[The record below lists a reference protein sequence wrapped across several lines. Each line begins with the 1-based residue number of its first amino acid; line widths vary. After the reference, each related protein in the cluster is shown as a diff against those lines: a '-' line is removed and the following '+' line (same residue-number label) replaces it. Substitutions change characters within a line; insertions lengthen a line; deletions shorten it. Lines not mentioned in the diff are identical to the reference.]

1 MGAARPGP
9 THPEHG
15 ADAPRS
21 SRASRRLLIANPSSD
36 VYGSDLQMLESVSAL
51 VDAGWE
57 VRLTTPDDGPL
68 IAMLEER
75 GATVERLRYP
85 VLRRR
90 DASARGLLRLALDV
104 AVALPAMWRALR
116 RERPSVLYVNTV
128 TVPWWL
134 LVSRFARVPSV
145 CHVHEGEGVESRS
158 TGLMLYGPLLLAR
171 CVMVN
176 GTAAR
181 DAVLASV
188 PRLRRTVRV
197 VANGLSGPD
206 EEPAAPA
213 APVAGAPRRLVVV
226 GRLSPR
232 KGTDL
237 ALEVLSTLRGRGHDV
252 VLDVCGTAFEGYEWF
267 VEQLHERAARDDL
280 RGAVTFS
287 GYVRPVWPSLERAEV
302 VLAPSHGETFGN
314 AVVEAQLAARPVVAT
329 AVSGH
334 LDTVIDGVTGVLVPP
349 ADPVAMADAV
359 AALLDDPPRA
369 AELGTNARHHA
380 LERFSLERYRS
391 EVLDLVDQL
400 AGG

>member
-1 MGAARPGP
+1 
-9 THPEHG
+9 
-15 ADAPRS
+15 
-21 SRASRRLLIANPSSD
+21 
-36 VYGSDLQMLESVSAL
+36 MLESVTAL

-68 IAMLEER
+68 IALLEDR
-75 GATVERLRYP
+75 GAAVERLRYP

-90 DASARGLLRLALDV
+90 DASALGMLRLAL
-104 AVALPAMWRALR
+104 AVAAAMPAMWRALR

-134 LVSRFARVPSV
+134 LVSRLAGVPSV

-171 CVMVN
+171 RVMVN

-181 DAVLASV
+181 DAVLASM

-197 VANGLSGPD
+197 VANGVPGPD
-206 EEPAAPA
+206 TEPAPA
-213 APVAGAPRRLVVV
+213 AHVAGAPRRLVVV

-237 ALEVLSTLRGRGHDV
+237 ALEVLSTLRGRGLDV
-252 VLDVCGTAFEGYEWF
+252 QLDVCGTAFEGYEWF
-267 VEQLHERAARDDL
+267 VEQLHERAAREDL

-287 GYVRPVWPSLERAEV
+287 GYVRPVWPSLARAEV

-329 AVSGH
+329 AVAGH
-334 LDTVIDGVTGVLVPP
+334 LDTVVDGVTGVLVPP
-349 ADPVAMADAV
+349 ADPSAMADAV
-359 AALLDDPPRA
+359 AALLEDPPRA
-369 AELGTNARHHA
+369 AELGTTARHRA
-380 LERFSLERYRS
+380 LEQFSLERYRS
-391 EVLDLVDQL
+391 EVLDLVDEL